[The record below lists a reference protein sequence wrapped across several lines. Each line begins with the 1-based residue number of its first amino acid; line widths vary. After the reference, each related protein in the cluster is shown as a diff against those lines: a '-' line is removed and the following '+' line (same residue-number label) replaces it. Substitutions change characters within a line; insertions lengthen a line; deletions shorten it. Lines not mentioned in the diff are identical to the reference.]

1 MELGPTE
8 IIFAGI
14 LPAVQPAT
22 RVFVQIC
29 FALFNPILDRFEIAR
44 VEMSALRA
52 VIFQWSEAYPSF
64 ALVILS

>member
-22 RVFVQIC
+22 RVRPDIFV
-29 FALFNPILDRFEIAR
+29 LFNPILDRFEIAK

-64 ALVILS
+64 ALVILA